1 MKYVKKPVEIEAVQ
15 FIDTPERIS
24 EIAEFVGT
32 DLSVNYEDKDK
43 PYIPIE
49 TLEGTMKA
57 SVGDYIIKGVKGEFY
72 PCKSDIFE
80 ATYDCVGTPLE
91 RMHREI
97 DELVERFNKLDAFM
111 KTDKFLNL
119 PTETIGLLEIQYG
132 AMLAYNHAL
141 QLRAAKMK
149 ETENQ

>member
-32 DLSVNYEDKDK
+32 DLRVNYKDKDN

-72 PCKSDIFE
+72 PCKPDIFE
-80 ATYDCVGTPLE
+80 ATYDSVGTPLD

-97 DELVERFNKLDAFM
+97 DELVGRFNKLDAFM
-111 KTDKFLNL
+111 KSDKFLSL
-119 PTETIGLLEIQYG
+119 PTDTIGLLEIQYG
-132 AMLAYNHAL
+132 AMMAYNHAL
-141 QLRAAKMK
+141 QLLAAKMK